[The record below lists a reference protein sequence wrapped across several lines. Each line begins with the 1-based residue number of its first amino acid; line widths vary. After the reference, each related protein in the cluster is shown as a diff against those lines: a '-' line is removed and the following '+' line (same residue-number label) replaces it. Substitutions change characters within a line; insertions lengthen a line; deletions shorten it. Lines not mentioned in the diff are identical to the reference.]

1 MDMSAFLTATVDIG
15 NNLAT
20 NSTETQPSKRR
31 RLTQACDACR
41 KKKVKCSGDKP
52 TCNNCM
58 RLGAT
63 CTYLPSTRK
72 RGPRVGLVES
82 LEKRL
87 QQMEK
92 LLQPLKEQGIV
103 DDVEDKKSVKKPRL
117 NIDNVEPKSEFSVN
131 NNYTSN
137 NTSNTSHNTDDQQS
151 QSQFGQAAFIN
162 IFSQQSQIQQTI
174 QEQIY
179 NEDKSGNTSNED
191 DVSEELIFFGKSA
204 AKPGFRNR
212 NELFIHC
219 NQDLPMICDSSEHN
233 EHSPSS
239 ESSNSKDIDSIIPS
253 VNSVIRSRN
262 GLPPV
267 DIVEHLA
274 ACFFRNIDI
283 QMPMFHEATF
293 MRHLRQNKVGPFLVF
308 AICAVSA
315 RFSKNPSII
324 RKPPYLSGEPFAAIA
339 NDYMFDTFDCPSV
352 EHVQGLVLLS
362 VHMYGIGNGSRAW
375 MYSGMAVRLAQ
386 ELGLHKVDE
395 ETSES
400 NSSKSSPEY
409 TFIQKEIKRRTFW
422 SCFLLDRFSACALG
436 RPTLI
441 DEDDCDV
448 KLPCSESVWNI
459 EHPLENPS
467 IDEFLKVGQIKHDVR
482 LTLANFGISACLVS
496 VTALLGRVCQH
507 VNRSK
512 PYNALPTWDPNSQFT
527 VLEKELEDWY
537 SSLTPHYT
545 YTREKMLQLMAD
557 GLGPAF
563 ASIHLLYYSAIV
575 VLNRPNIAPL
585 QNEEVASCHLEFMR
599 ASAERC
605 SAAAK
610 FVSSIAADISEHGCQ
625 FMCPFILYPIFA
637 TTTIH
642 FNDIYSSDVRIAEE
656 AKMNLSIN
664 ENFLRL
670 MGPYW
675 AMSSKLYCIVKEIRK
690 AQSAQSDHQKCK
702 ELTKNVFFFK
712 RKGSEQGIPVMDPDV
727 GPKKYWNRVDET
739 NLDNI
744 SSIILPE
751 QLSIPSRMY
760 NDATFMGGDYLSNFL
775 RSPDPLSPRAL
786 RLRKDDDNSDQNDN
800 YLEFNYL
807 PQDLNFNNVQAPPAF
822 VYDGYPMIE
831 FPLDWLPAED
841 RVVPLNRPAKHW
853 TDINGNIINPVIEDT
868 PNGSFITSATTST
881 GDINMNPLLI

>member
-1 MDMSAFLTATVDIG
+1 MDTSVYLTATTVGID
-15 NNLAT
+15 NNFAN
-20 NSTETQPSKRR
+20 NSAETQPSKRR

-52 TCNNCM
+52 SCNNCT
-58 RLGAT
+58 RLGTT

-92 LLQPLKEQGIV
+92 LLQPLKEQRID

-117 NIDNVEPKSEFSVN
+117 NIDNVEPKSEIPI

-137 NTSNTSHNTDDQQS
+137 NASHNTDDQQS
-151 QSQFGQAAFIN
+151 QSQTAFIN
-162 IFSQQSQIQQTI
+162 IFPQLEQQTTH
-174 QEQIY
+174 EQFY
-179 NEDKSGNTSNED
+179 NEDKSGSIAND
-191 DVSEELIFFGKSA
+191 DDESDELIFFGKSA
-204 AKPGFRNR
+204 AKPGFRNMK
-212 NELFIHC
+212 ELFVHC
-219 NQDLPMICDSSEHN
+219 NIDLPMICDSSENHN
-233 EHSPSS
+233 HSSAS
-239 ESSNSKDIDSIIPS
+239 ESSNSMDGDSINPS
-253 VNSVIRSRN
+253 ITAVIRSRN

-274 ACFFRNIDI
+274 ACFFRHIDI
-283 QMPMFHEATF
+283 QMPMFHKATF
-293 MRHLRQNKVGPFLVF
+293 MKHLRQNKVAPFLVF

-315 RFSKNPSII
+315 RYSTNPSII
-324 RKPPYLSGEPFAAIA
+324 RRPPYLSGEPFAAIA
-339 NDYMFDTFDCPSV
+339 NEYLFETFDNPSV
-352 EHVQGLVLLS
+352 EHVQGLLLLS
-362 VHMYGIGNGSRAW
+362 VHMYGIGKGPRAW
-375 MYSGMAVRLAQ
+375 MYSGMAVRMAQ
-386 ELGLHKVDE
+386 ELGLHKVE
-395 ETSES
+395 EDTSES
-400 NSSKSSPEY
+400 KSSKSSPEY

-448 KLPCSESVWNI
+448 RLPCNESVWNL

-467 IDEFLKVGQIKHDVR
+467 IDECLKVGQIKQDVR
-482 LTLANFGISACLVS
+482 LTLTNFGMSASLVS

-512 PYNALPTWDPNSQFT
+512 PYDALPTWDPNSQFT
-527 VLEKELEDWY
+527 ILEKELEDWY
-537 SSLTPHYT
+537 SSLSPHYT
-545 YTREKMLQLMAD
+545 YTRERMSQLIAD
-557 GLGPAF
+557 GLGSTF

-585 QNEEVASCHLEFMR
+585 QNDEVADCHVEFMR

-610 FVSSIAADISEHGCQ
+610 FVSSIASDITQYGCQ

-642 FNDIYSSDVRIAEE
+642 LNDIYSSDIKIAEE

-664 ENFLRL
+664 ENFLKL

-675 AMSSKLYCIVKEIRK
+675 AMSSKLHCIVKEMRK
-690 AQSAQSDHQKCK
+690 AQFAQSDNQKSK
-702 ELTKNVFFFK
+702 DLTKNVFFFK
-712 RKGSEQGIPVMDPDV
+712 RKGSEQGMPVANPDV
-727 GPKKYWNRVDET
+727 GLKTYCNRVDNHNSVAET

-751 QLSIPSRMY
+751 QLSTPLRWY
-760 NDATFMGGDYLSNFL
+760 NDATFTGGDWL

-786 RLRKDDDNSDQNDN
+786 RLRKDEDNSNQNDN
-800 YLEFNYL
+800 YLEYNYI
-807 PQDLNFNNVQAPPAF
+807 PQDLNFNFNNIQAPPAF
-822 VYDGYPMIE
+822 IYDGYSMLDMQ
-831 FPLDWLPAED
+831 LDWPSTEG
-841 RVVPLNRPAKHW
+841 RVSPLNRPKHW
-853 TDINGNIINPVIEDT
+853 TNINEDT
-868 PNGSFITSATTST
+868 QNGSFISSAM
-881 GDINMNPLLI
+881 GDMNPLLI